1 MFLWSGY
8 FSIKSVVTPAL
19 TCLLLPEDRHNQSI
33 RMADGGFDPCECIF
47 NHEMAMRRLLSLL
60 RSSQTTCT
68 DNECFQ
74 DGLPGP
80 DGANG
85 GTSHLNHLNVV
96 NNDYCNTAASPDN
109 FMMIMIGWMLM
120 AMMMYFMRPSSMR
133 SNSTEGKPQGTF
145 HFVMIH
151 PSKRK
156 FIIYS
161 FIWQL
166 NLTWLEQFQ
175 ISSYI

>member
-8 FSIKSVVTPAL
+8 FSIKSEVTPAL
-19 TCLLLPEDRHNQSI
+19 TCLLLPEVRHNQSI

-96 NNDYCNTAASPDN
+96 NNICITAASPDN

-133 SNSTEGKPQGTF
+133 NNSTEGKPQGTF
-145 HFVMIH
+145 HSIMNIMIH
-151 PSKRK
+151 PQQAEAAAWSSKRE
-156 FIIYS
+156 FITYT
-161 FIWQL
+161 FIWQ
-166 NLTWLEQFQ
+166 
-175 ISSYI
+175 

>member
-1 MFLWSGY
+1 
-8 FSIKSVVTPAL
+8 
-19 TCLLLPEDRHNQSI
+19 
-33 RMADGGFDPCECIF
+33 
-47 NHEMAMRRLLSLL
+47 MRRLLSLL

-85 GTSHLNHLNVV
+85 GTSHLNHPNVV
-96 NNDYCNTAASPDN
+96 NNICITAASPDN

-133 SNSTEGKPQGTF
+133 NNSTEGKPQGTF
-145 HFVMIH
+145 HFIMNIMIH
-151 PSKRK
+151 PQ
-156 FIIYS
+156 
-161 FIWQL
+161 QL
-166 NLTWLEQFQ
+166 LLEAVKENSSHTLLYDNKPDLNNFKLVHLLEQC
-175 ISSYI
+175 